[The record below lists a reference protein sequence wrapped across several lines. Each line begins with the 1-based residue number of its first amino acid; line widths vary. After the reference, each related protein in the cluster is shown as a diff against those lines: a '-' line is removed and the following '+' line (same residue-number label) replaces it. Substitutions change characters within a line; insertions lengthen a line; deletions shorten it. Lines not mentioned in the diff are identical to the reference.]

1 MPYVRL
7 PCGLSIFAPEF
18 SSQNSKLAA
27 SVDGS
32 VYLHIG
38 WFTFAYGCIFETK
51 CREFDVQIYA
61 RSKQF
66 HTAPTLGTKV
76 RFIKKRSLLIFDT
89 HRNRPYMDERTYP
102 KLNLVRYYKKE
113 NQKVNLGALGTWRNS
128 DTVGVPEFGS
138 RASATS
144 TPNFARFRRIIYY
157 SVPSILMG
165 RPSVLAAGRTLALQ
179 LDPIKP
185 DALNSIVSD
194 ACLRPHIVNQA

>member
-1 MPYVRL
+1 MFASLADYRYLLLSFRL
-7 PCGLSIFAPEF
+7 KIVNWRRRSMARFIYTSADSHSHMVVYSKRNAE
-18 SSQNSKLAA
+18 NS
-27 SVDGS
+27 
-32 VYLHIG
+32 
-38 WFTFAYGCIFETK
+38 TFKYT
-51 CREFDVQIYA
+51 
-61 RSKQF
+61 KQF

-89 HRNRPYMDERTYP
+89 HRNRTYTDERTYP

-113 NQKVNLGALGTWRNS
+113 NQKVNLGASGTWRNS

-194 ACLRPHIVNQA
+194 ACLRTHTVNQA